1 MTPAAIVAPKTA
13 PPTVPQ
19 TARLIVHSVL
29 PTGNT
34 KFRLSSDDDGQIVFN
49 GGLDADGTT
58 GAPGVNINRNTTTD
72 VDFQSAGFYQIDV
85 IYQESGGNTGVTLQA
100 QLAGINGGA
109 LSK

>member
-1 MTPAAIVAPKTA
+1 
-13 PPTVPQ
+13 
-19 TARLIVHSVL
+19 
-29 PTGNT
+29 
-34 KFRLSSDDDGQIVFN
+34 
-49 GGLDADGTT
+49 LDADGTT